1 MLEHCC
7 NHLNQ
12 YRNNFATQC
21 CAKNRCCESPR
32 VTPPLN
38 ALTTSVLTCCL
49 YLFAQSRSSRISV
62 SPSNIPNTAMRQA
75 MNQTRGKFSKKQAED
90 PPPGGGGVLSK
101 FLYGEALPRG
111 PTPYPLHYHFSMKKV
126 PFRTP
131 SIDKWYPF
139 HIPCLELCILFNCCK
154 CTVI

>member
-1 MLEHCC
+1 MLEQRC

-12 YRNNFATQC
+12 CRNNFATQC

-75 MNQTRGKFSKKQAED
+75 MNQTRGKFQKTCRKSRGRTQQIFIL
-90 PPPGGGGVLSK
+90 GGYAPRSNP
-101 FLYGEALPRG
+101 LPFYI
-111 PTPYPLHYHFSMKKV
+111 PFFTKKV
-126 PFRTP
+126 P
-131 SIDKWYPF
+131 
-139 HIPCLELCILFNCCK
+139 LFNCCK
-154 CTVI
+154 CIVL